1 MGHAHDS
8 RRRELPVVDW
18 GAALRRALVLL
29 SLAVLVATGA
39 ASGGRGAATRD
50 DCHVALPPGYADRV
64 EHALSSG
71 RDLWADALLRVPGGP
86 TDARARR
93 YLAPLFLA
101 RGPNGM
107 SLTESGAHYLA
118 FTQPIGVEGTGSAAL
133 HVADGSQ
140 ILAKRVRGRSL
151 TIGVGNGGLE
161 LFGSCLAR
169 ARLPQLTDGYLPILQ
184 TEYVDALGVRYRQ
197 ESFAA
202 RAPGETSLTSY
213 IRIDADARFARGN
226 AEIRVRVAT
235 GRPLGID
242 LPGRTMSSLFVSWS
256 HAATGAGP
264 RNMDRTSYESARAGV
279 VRYWSERLSA
289 GTGIEVPETRVRN
302 AAANLL
308 IQNLGLGWRYSVGNP
323 YQQFSYPEAL
333 DVARVMA
340 EYGFSDESA
349 AILRR
354 SLSTPRGPYRSW
366 RLGQRL
372 IAAAAHYRLSRDGEL
387 VAQLTPDLRRGV
399 NSLGRQLADDR
410 RLLGRERYSSDI
422 PDLVYGLHSQAVAWQ
437 GLREMS
443 RVWSQT
449 GERSLAVRCR
459 ALAARLGSG
468 LRAAIRS
475 SARMLPDGT
484 AFVPVRLLDGER
496 PYRSVTETRA
506 GSYWNLVVP
515 YALASGL
522 FEPRTAETERI
533 LEYMLRHGSR
543 LLGLVRAGAYSLYG
557 RNAVY
562 PVSGINPVYG
572 QNVARFLA
580 DHDRPDQLIVG
591 FYGQL
596 AAGMS
601 PGTFVAGE
609 AASLSPLRGDYFR
622 SMYLPPNAA
631 SNASFLETLRLM
643 LVHETRDETG
653 APLGLELAYATPRA
667 WLQPGKRIA
676 VRNMPTSFGPLSYEI
691 TSAVGHV
698 HASIDV
704 PAVRRPVTLRLRL
717 RLPAGRTVA
726 TVRVSDRRA
735 SYDRAA
741 ETVDLSG
748 LTGRIDVT
756 LRVVPE

>member
-1 MGHAHDS
+1 
-8 RRRELPVVDW
+8 VDCE
-18 GAALRRALVLL
+18 AALRRALVLL
-29 SLAVLVATGA
+29 PLAVLLASGA
-39 ASGGRGAATRD
+39 ASGGRDAVSRG
-50 DCHVALPPGYADRV
+50 DCRLALPPGYAGRV
-64 EHALSSG
+64 EHVLRSG
-71 RDLWADALLRVPGGP
+71 RDVWGDALLRARGGP

-101 RGPNGM
+101 RGRNGRP
-107 SLTESGAHYLA
+107 LTESGAHYLA
-118 FTQPIGVEGTGSAAL
+118 LTQPLGAEGRGSAAL

-140 ILAKRVRGRSL
+140 ILSKRVRGRSL
-151 TIGVGNGGLE
+151 TIDVGAGGRE
-161 LFGSCLAR
+161 RFGSCLAR
-169 ARLPQLTDGYLPILQ
+169 ARLPRLADGYLPILQ

-202 RAPGETSLTSY
+202 RAPGEASLTSY
-213 IRIDADARFARGN
+213 VRIDADARFAHGS
-226 AEIRVRVAT
+226 AEIRVRVVP
-235 GRPLGID
+235 GQPLSVD
-242 LPGRTMSSLFVSWS
+242 LPGRTMSSLFLSWS
-256 HAATGAGP
+256 HAATSPGP
-264 RNMDRTSYESARAGV
+264 RALDRASYESARAPV
-279 VRYWSERLSA
+279 VRYWSDWLSH
-289 GTGIEVPETRVRN
+289 GTRIEVPEARVRN
-302 AAANLL
+302 AAASLL
-308 IQNLGLGWRYSVGNP
+308 VQNLGLGWRYSIGNP

-340 EYGFSDESA
+340 EYGFSDESR
-349 AILRR
+349 AILRQ

-372 IAAAAHYRLSRDGEL
+372 VAAAAHYRLSRDEEL
-387 VAQLTPDLRRGV
+387 VAELTPDLRRGV
-399 NSLGRQLADDR
+399 SSLGRQLTADR

-422 PDLVYGLHSQAVAWQ
+422 PDLVYGLHSQAVVWQ

-449 GERSLAVRCR
+449 GERSLAIRCR
-459 ALAARLGSG
+459 ELAARLGSG
-468 LRAAIRS
+468 LRAALRS
-475 SARMLPDGT
+475 SARMLPEGT
-484 AFVPVRLLDGER
+484 VFVPVRLLDGER
-496 PYRSVTETRA
+496 PYGSVTETRA

-557 RNAVY
+557 RSPAY
-562 PVSGINPVYG
+562 PISGVNPVYG

-580 DHDRPDQLIVG
+580 DHDRPEQLVVSL
-591 FYGQL
+591 YGQL

-609 AASLSPLRGDYFR
+609 AASVSPLPGDYFR

-643 LVHETRDETG
+643 LVHETRDHTG
-653 APLGLELAYATPRA
+653 APRGLELAYATPRT
-667 WLQPGKRIA
+667 WLGHGKRIA
-676 VRNMPTSFGPLSYEI
+676 VRNVPTSFGPLSYEI
-691 TSAVGHV
+691 TSAARGV

-704 PAVRRPVTLRLRL
+704 PAGRRPVTLRLRL
-717 RLPAGRTVA
+717 RLPAGRTVS
-726 TVRVSDRRA
+726 TVLVSGRPAR
-735 SYDRAA
+735 YDRAA

-748 LTGRIDVT
+748 LTGRVVVKV
-756 LRVVPE
+756 RVGPG